1 MEEKKR
7 KNAQRIGRSRFKNSG
22 LVEEEA
28 SEEKVKRS

>member
-7 KNAQRIGRSRFKNSG
+7 KNAQRRRRSCYKNPG

-28 SEEKVKRS
+28 SEEKAKRS